1 MAVMFSSN
9 IFIANSCYIGRNFVV
24 QDQKVIEKKIKSQF
38 HFKLQKLAGNS
49 CWQGQTNHLLTHA
62 NDRRQ

>member
-24 QDQKVIEKKIKSQF
+24 QDQKVIEKKFTISLQASETGKQLLLARTNKSYAIACQ
-38 HFKLQKLAGNS
+38 
-49 CWQGQTNHLLTHA
+49 
-62 NDRRQ
+62 